1 MFRNMLKRS
10 WLSVRRKLGRTIVLV
25 LIFFIMANLVLAAIT
40 IKTAVVAQMSYAKAA
55 LGGTVTIQADMDKVR
70 ENQKTEMEKGG
81 DRKDI
86 FGQMVRPSV
95 SVETADKI
103 AEYSDYVKDYS
114 YELSAEA
121 NSYDMSI
128 VESKMPS
135 FGNGRVPGG
144 FSMRGAEESDDD
156 EAVLDGD
163 ITISGINAYAYIDG
177 VKNEAMEI
185 KDGTYFDEDSEN
197 GVMVSYEFAEL
208 NELKVGDTFE
218 LKNIYTEKKIK
229 LNVVGIYDTSAGR
242 ADANTL
248 YMNVETAA
256 QFLSDDDYNDGKY
269 DVDDVNFY
277 MNDSSKAEEFVE
289 KINSD
294 FTELAENNLK
304 VSVDT
309 TEYDAMASS
318 IEGVGSFATTILIIV
333 IAAAIVIVALIV
345 TLNVRERRYEMGVLM
360 SLGATKKNILGQIAA
375 ELIIVGTVG
384 FALASITG
392 GFLAKTMGQSILDS
406 QIASSAAQSEKNF
419 GRPGAQI
426 GGKSGGQM
434 SGGGQMP
441 STPEGMEMPEEER
454 SEKKSKKPT
463 TQQTNVE
470 LDISATPIDYLL
482 LFVTGYVVI
491 VLALIVPATNVLR
504 YQPKEIL
511 AGKE

>member
-1 MFRNMLKRS
+1 
-10 WLSVRRKLGRTIVLV
+10 
-25 LIFFIMANLVLAAIT
+25 
-40 IKTAVVAQMSYAKAA
+40 
-55 LGGTVTIQADMDKVR
+55 
-70 ENQKTEMEKGG
+70 
-81 DRKDI
+81 
-86 FGQMVRPSV
+86 
-95 SVETADKI
+95 
-103 AEYSDYVKDYS
+103 
-114 YELSAEA
+114 
-121 NSYDMSI
+121 
-128 VESKMPS
+128 
-135 FGNGRVPGG
+135 
-144 FSMRGAEESDDD
+144 
-156 EAVLDGD
+156 
-163 ITISGINAYAYIDG
+163 
-177 VKNEAMEI
+177 
-185 KDGTYFDEDSEN
+185 
-197 GVMVSYEFAEL
+197 
-208 NELKVGDTFE
+208 
-218 LKNIYTEKKIK
+218 
-229 LNVVGIYDTSAGR
+229 
-242 ADANTL
+242 
-248 YMNVETAA
+248 MNVETAA

-360 SLGATKKNILGQIAA
+360 SLGVTKKNILGQIAA

-406 QIASSAAQSEKNF
+406 QIASSVAQSEKNF

-434 SGGGQMP
+434 SGGSQMP
-441 STPEGMEMPEEER
+441 STPEGTEMPEEES

>member
-25 LIFFIMANLVLAAIT
+25 LIFFMMANLVLAAIT
-40 IKTAVVAQMSYAKAA
+40 IKTAVAAQMSYAKAA

-95 SVETADKI
+95 SIETADKI

-144 FSMRGAEESDDD
+144 FGMPGKEESDDD
-156 EAVLDGD
+156 EAALDGD

-177 VKNEAMEI
+177 VKNEAIEI

-208 NELKVGDTFE
+208 NELKVGDTFK
-218 LKNIYTEKKIK
+218 LKNIYTEEKIE
-229 LNVVGIYDTSAGR
+229 LSVVGIYDTSAGR

-277 MNDSSKAEEFVE
+277 MNDSSKAE
-289 KINSD
+289 D
-294 FTELAENNLK
+294 F
-304 VSVDT
+304 VDT

-318 IEGVGSFATTILIIV
+318 IERVGSFATTILIIV
-333 IAAAIVIVALIV
+333 IVAAIVIVALIV

-434 SGGGQMP
+434 PGGGQMP
-441 STPEGMEMPEEER
+441 SMPEGMEMPEEES

-482 LFVTGYVVI
+482 LFVTGYIVI